1 MKKYLKIYWIEN
13 LQNIFIH
20 WFIYND
26 FLKENKSE
34 DHYIIELNFK
44 KSKDWNNLEYYN
56 VLDINKIFFK
66 NEKDLL
72 NFTTTVYNN
81 LPIYDN
87 LFEINALF
95 FQTIENKDLY
105 KYKSKLLKKF
115 ENYYYK
121 QINIDI
127 KLWLLSS
134 IYHYFTLNK
143 VSIVNINWILS
154 ILNIRD
160 FNNNLENISNFNLNI
175 FTQNNISKTEIIEYK
190 KNHQFNEIWL
200 IFNILYL
207 FLNWKKFEKRLFD
220 DKDENYLSIFFK
232 IILEINKKQQDKNE
246 NYEYY
251 INNILEA
258 TNLDFYE
265 NRYLSIIKSKKIT
278 DENSLLEYLLI
289 ILLKW
294 NFNTILNNIEKFQIK
309 DELLEHVK
317 LICYILK
324 WLLEWYKNL
333 ENEIKFTAYKW
344 KIFDLVLNKSS
355 KKLKIKKDYIKYGS
369 LIIKNY

>member
-1 MKKYLKIYWIEN
+1 MKIYLKIYWIEN
-13 LQNIFIH
+13 LQNVFIH

-26 FLKENKSE
+26 FLKENQNE
-34 DHYIIELNFK
+34 DYYIIELNFK
-44 KSKDWNNLEYYN
+44 KSKDWKNLEYHN
-56 VLDINKIFFK
+56 VLDINKIYFK

-72 NFTTTVYNN
+72 NFKTTVYSN

-87 LFEINALF
+87 LFEINKLI

-105 KYKSKLLKKF
+105 EYKNELLKKF
-115 ENYYYK
+115 ENNYYK
-121 QINIDI
+121 KINIDI

-134 IYHYFTLNK
+134 IYYYFTLDK
-143 VSIVNINWILS
+143 TSIVNLNWLLFVLDIK
-154 ILNIRD
+154 D
-160 FNNNLENISNFNLNI
+160 FEKISNFNLDI
-175 FTQNNISKTEIIEYK
+175 FNKNNVLKTEIFDYK
-190 KNHQFNEIWL
+190 INHQFNEIGL
-200 IFNILYL
+200 IFNILHL
-207 FLNWKKFEKRLFD
+207 FLNWKEFEKRLFD

-232 IILEINKKQQDKNE
+232 IISEVNKKRQTKEE

-251 INNILEA
+251 INNILEKL
-258 TNLDFYE
+258 NLDFYE
-265 NRYLSIIKSKKIT
+265 NRYLTIIKNKKII

-294 NFNTILNNIEKFQIK
+294 NFNIVLNNIEKFQIK
-309 DELLEHVK
+309 NELLEHVK

-324 WLLEWYKNL
+324 WFFEWYKNL

-355 KKLKIKKDYIKYGS
+355 KKLEIKKDSIKYAH
-369 LIIKNY
+369 LIFKNY